1 MLASTLSNKH
11 DTRCLL
17 QYASYTTSSADRTP
31 VDVLMSSC
39 SFGSYLILSRPC
51 ARVPLLIPGVNPFHR
66 ADRSISTLVG
76 LALRVILTL
85 FIYAD
90 AAVVL
95 IVPSIAIPG
104 LIV

>member
-1 MLASTLSNKH
+1 ML
-11 DTRCLL
+11 
-17 QYASYTTSSADRTP
+17 
-31 VDVLMSSC
+31 V
-39 SFGSYLILSRPC
+39 
-51 ARVPLLIPGVNPFHR
+51 PGVDPFHR
-66 ADRSISTLVG
+66 ADRSVSTLVG

-95 IVPSIAIPG
+95 IVASIAIPG